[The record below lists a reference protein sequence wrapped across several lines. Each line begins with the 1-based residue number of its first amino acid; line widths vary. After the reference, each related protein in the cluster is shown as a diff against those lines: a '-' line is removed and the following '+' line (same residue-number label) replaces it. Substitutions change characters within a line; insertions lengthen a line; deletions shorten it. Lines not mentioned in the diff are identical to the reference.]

1 MIKSFRHKGLAKYY
15 ETGSKAG
22 VAPGHVKRLRLI
34 LAALDNAR
42 EPRDMNLPGFRSHE
56 LTGEYA
62 GYRAVNVSGA
72 WRVIF
77 RFDGENVV
85 DVDYLDYH

>member
-22 VAPGHVKRLRLI
+22 VAPERVKRLRLI

-42 EPRDMNLPGFRSHE
+42 EPRDMNLPGFRAHE
-56 LTGEYA
+56 LSGEYA
-62 GYRAVNVSGA
+62 GYWAVSVSGN

-77 RFDGENVV
+77 RFDGEDVV
-85 DVDYLDYH
+85 DVNYLDCH